1 MASGEY
7 ASAPDF
13 EHTSEHPQ
21 SSDIEAVEEEIREHP
36 GHNLGLR
43 LKDLDRVFSA
53 WGGFSVA
60 LSRLLNQCETH
71 EETIV
76 ELVIRNVGDTSA
88 RTALTTALDQALIAY
103 VAGLGAVIDH
113 ARIVLKSQKP
123 ELQAEYAKRL
133 KRLTAAVPGAL
144 FLAKLRT
151 FVLHYVVAPWEFTAR
166 NEGSVTTARVLLSS
180 RELLK
185 IDWQRDARDF
195 IESAGDQVHLSPL
208 LQPYLEEMRSLTAWL
223 LERCWAENAALFEQV
238 NGLIA
243 KRNLL
248 LTGGVSDGRDWE
260 ARVAH
265 MEENLR
271 RAKRGEPQINFVTG
285 LPFDS

>member
-1 MASGEY
+1 MDSGEF
-7 ASAPDF
+7 ASVPDA
-13 EHTSEHPQ
+13 EHMSEHPY
-21 SSDIEAVEEEIREHP
+21 SSEIEAVEKEIREHP
-36 GHNLGLR
+36 GNNLGRR

-60 LSRLLNQCETH
+60 LSRLLKQCETH

-88 RTALTTALDQALIAY
+88 RTAITTALDQALIAY

-123 ELQAEYAKRL
+123 ELQTEYAERL
-133 KRLTAAVPGAL
+133 GRMTKAVPGAL

-151 FVLHYVVAPWEFTAR
+151 FVLHYVVAPWEFTAQT
-166 NEGSVTTARVLLSS
+166 EGSTTTARVFLNS
-180 RELLK
+180 RELLR
-185 IDWQRDARDF
+185 IDWPPAARDF
-195 IESAGDQVHLSPL
+195 IESAGEQLHLSPL
-208 LQPYLEEMRSLTAWL
+208 LHSYLEEMHSLIAWL
-223 LERCWAENAALFEQV
+223 LERCWAENAAQFQQV

-271 RAKRGEPQINFVTG
+271 RAERGEPQTNFETG
-285 LPFDS
+285 LPFDT